1 MILSIMTLVLIL
13 VVAPFLIGLIPC
25 SFMARERRTPGQVF
39 IMGTVINLT
48 LMQLIAVPMVIYDGF
63 GFNKIVIIYSVLLV
77 LFSIGGLVLAILR
90 IRKDKH
96 YFVQEILR
104 KNRTLEEKIEWVMFI
119 LIVVFQIVMY
129 IRMASFDGDD
139 AYYVVQSVL
148 SYETGTLYRIRPYTG
163 LSTDMDL
170 RHSLAVFPVWMAYLA
185 QVSGINP
192 TIVAHTIVGTVLI
205 PLVYMVYVETG
216 RSILRKE
223 RKKLPVFMI
232 FVGIMQVFGNVSIY
246 TNATFFLT
254 RTWQGKALLA
264 NFVIPLAFLLLLT
277 IFDSEKFEKDNKIV
291 FWIMLGVNNI
301 VAAMCSTAS
310 VLLMAMLIG
319 ISGLV
324 MSVRERS
331 MQILLRLIVT
341 CIPLVIYGCM
351 YLLI

>member
-1 MILSIMTLVLIL
+1 MILSITTLIL
-13 VVAPFLIGLIPC
+13 ILLAAPFLIGLIPC
-25 SFMARERRTPGQVF
+25 SFICRERRTPGLVY
-39 IMGTVINLT
+39 IMGTFINLS
-48 LMQLIAVPMVIYDGF
+48 LMQLIAVPFVIYDGF
-63 GFNKIVIIYSVLLV
+63 GFNRIVIIYSVVLV
-77 LFSIGGLVLAILR
+77 LFSIGGLVLAIVR
-90 IRKDKH
+90 AKKDKY
-96 YFVQEILR
+96 YFSENLLR
-104 KNRTLEEKIEWVMFI
+104 KNQTIEEKVEWALFA
-119 LIVVFQIVMY
+119 LVVIFQMVMY
-129 IRMASFDGDD
+129 FKMASFDGDD

-170 RHSLAVFPVWMAYLA
+170 RHSLAVLPVWMAYLA
-185 QVSGINP
+185 QVSDINP
-192 TIVAHTIVGTVLI
+192 TVVAHSVVGLFII
-205 PLVYMVYVETG
+205 PLVYTVYVETG
-216 RSILRKE
+216 RSVLRKE

-264 NFVIPLAFLLLLT
+264 NVVIPFAFLILLT

-291 FWIMLGVNNI
+291 FWIMLGITNI
-301 VAAMCSTAS
+301 VAAMCSTTS

-324 MSVRERS
+324 MSIKEKD
-331 MQILLRLIVT
+331 MQILLKLIVT